1 MSDIHPTN
9 EVAAPKH
16 IGFILDGNRRW
27 ARANNLPTLE
37 GHRRGY
43 GILKDIA
50 TAAFERGVKYVS
62 AYVFSTENW
71 NRSKE
76 EVDYLMN
83 LALNV
88 AKKDAKKLAKDNV
101 RIVVLG
107 VDDKVSPKIMKA
119 WREVEEDSKN
129 NTGGTLAL
137 CFNYGGK
144 REIADAVQSALKSG
158 VSSNDITEEVI
169 DQHIYHP
176 SVPPVDL
183 VVRTSGEQRL
193 SNFML
198 WRVGYAELY
207 FAQPHWPDFT
217 VEELD
222 KALADFS
229 RRNRRFGGN

>member
-1 MSDIHPTN
+1 MSDTN
-9 EVAAPKH
+9 PSNPVVAPKH

-27 ARANNLPTLE
+27 ARNNNLPTFE

-50 TAAFERGVKYVS
+50 KAAFERGVEYVS

-71 NRSKE
+71 SRSKE
-76 EVDYLMN
+76 EVDYLMK
-83 LALNV
+83 LALSV
-88 AKKDAKKLAKDNV
+88 AKKDAKQLSKDNV

-107 VDDKVSPKIMKA
+107 VDDRVSPKIMKA
-119 WREVEEDSKN
+119 WRDVEEDSKN

-144 REIADAVQSALKSG
+144 REVSDAVQAALKAG
-158 VSSNDITEEVI
+158 VLPVEITEDVI
-169 DQHIYHP
+169 DKYIYHP
-176 SVPPVDL
+176 DVPPVDF
-183 VVRTSGEQRL
+183 VIRTSGEQRL

-217 VEELD
+217 VVELE
-222 KALADFS
+222 KALEEFS